1 MSEQTIENPQL
12 PEQLSDILLVLDKDK
27 KKIQAV
33 TGIDKN
39 GELQTVDADKKNQSQ
54 FMRVDKSGDVFS
66 NFFSN
71 FWRQLKN
78 PSHFNFFKVPAS
90 EAVDT
95 AKEMQKQV
103 DAPTKEGEAVMA
115 KHEVKEPKEQQK
127 EQPKEQQQE
136 NKKDMTTAQATPE
149 TTEYRFKP
157 EQIDWETMNNL
168 GLSKERLE
176 KAGVMDTLLKG
187 YKTNILMPISL
198 NLGTAVTRMD
208 ARLSLQPGENGSAV
222 VAIHGIRKEPN
233 LDAPFFGHEF
243 TKEDKENLLKTGNM
257 GRVVDLTNPKTGE
270 KIPSIISIDRLTNE
284 VVALRQ
290 EWMRIPNEFK
300 GVILNAEQ
308 KQTLLDGKPF
318 HLEGMISKKG
328 EPFSSPIQYNADKRF
343 IEFLFDRSNAHNQTQ
358 SQQTRQQGQPP
369 YEAPHIYRGKEL
381 TDQQYEKYNAGITI
395 HIDGLIDKKGKSYQ
409 GYITFNKETGKT
421 DFSFTNPNKLKEK
434 IQPAE
439 ANKTQV
445 AVNSDGKTNEAT
457 KNVKEPLKP
466 QQQTPNDKKQQQQQD
481 APKAPAKS
489 KGIKR

>member
-103 DAPTKEGEAVMA
+103 DAPTKEGEAVLA

-127 EQPKEQQQE
+127 EQQQE
-136 NKKDMTTAQATPE
+136 NKKDMATAQATPE
-149 TTEYRFKP
+149 TSEYRFKV

-308 KQTLLDGKPF
+308 KQTLLDGKPL

-328 EPFSSPIQYNADKRF
+328 EPFNAPIQYNADKRF
-343 IEFLFDRSNAHNQTQ
+343 IEFLFDRSNTNKQTQ
-358 SQQTRQQGQPP
+358 SQQPGQQH
-369 YEAPHIYRGKEL
+369 EAPRTYRGKEL
-381 TDQQYEKYNAGITI
+381 TDQQYEKYNAGLTI
-395 HIDGLIDKKGKSYQ
+395 YIDGLIDRKGEKYQ
-409 GYITFNKETGKT
+409 GYITFDKQTGKEQ
-421 DFSFTNPNKLKEK
+421 FSFTNPNKLKDK

-466 QQQTPNDKKQQQQQD
+466 QQQTPKDNKQQQQQR
-481 APKAPAKS
+481 APKATVKP

>member
-1 MSEQTIENPQL
+1 MSEQTTTNPQY

-54 FMRVDKSGDVFS
+54 FMRVDKSGDIFS

-78 PSHFNFFKVPAS
+78 PAHFNFFKVPAS

-103 DAPTKEGEAVMA
+103 DAPTKEGEAIMA
-115 KHEVKEPKEQQK
+115 KHEVKEPKEQK
-127 EQPKEQQQE
+127 
-136 NKKDMTTAQATPE
+136 NKKDMETAQTTPNATTTQAKPK

-176 KAGVMDTLLKG
+176 KAGVMDTLLRG

-233 LDAPFFGHEF
+233 LNTPFFGHEF

-290 EWMRIPNEFK
+290 DWMRIPNEFK
-300 GVILNAEQ
+300 GVTLNAEQ
-308 KQTLLDGKPF
+308 KQTLLEGKPLL
-318 HLEGMISKKG
+318 LEGMISKKG
-328 EPFSSPIQYNADKRF
+328 EPFSAPIQYNADKRF
-343 IEFLFDRSNAHNQTQ
+343 IEFLFDRSNAQNQTQ
-358 SQQTRQQGQPP
+358 SQQARQQGQPP
-369 YEAPHIYRGKEL
+369 YEAPRTFRGKEL

-395 HIDGLIDKKGKSYQ
+395 YVDGLIDKKGEKYQ
-409 GYITFNKETGKT
+409 GYATFTKETGKEQ
-421 DFSFTNPNKLKEK
+421 FSFTNPNKLKDK
-434 IQPAE
+434 IQPTE
-439 ANKTQV
+439 AHKTQV

-457 KNVKEPLKP
+457 KNINEPLKP
-466 QQQTPNDKKQQQQQD
+466 KQQAPNDKKQQQKQD
-481 APKAPAKS
+481 ARQAPAKF